1 MHAVACLDILF
12 VGPNPEISDYGAKN
26 CRNIFVHGT
35 GLVVHLPLAA
45 LGLNPAVSE
54 PHHVERRM
62 APTRDTEM
70 HRPAQDGVRL
80 ADGANADAVLVFD
93 AGSAATR
100 PTSCQWASPPKAA
113 GACGVGPAA

>member
-12 VGPNPEISDYGAKN
+12 VGPNPEISDYGTKTAE
-26 CRNIFVHGT
+26 IFSDYGT
-35 GLVVHLPLAA
+35 GLVVHFPLPA
-45 LGLNPAVSE
+45 LGFNPAVSE
-54 PHHVERRM
+54 PHHVERRV
-62 APTRDTEM
+62 PTTRDTGM